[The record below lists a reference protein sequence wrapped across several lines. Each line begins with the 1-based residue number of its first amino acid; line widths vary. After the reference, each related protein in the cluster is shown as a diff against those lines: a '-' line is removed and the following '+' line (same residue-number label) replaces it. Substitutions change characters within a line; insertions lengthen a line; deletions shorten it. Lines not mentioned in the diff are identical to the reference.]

1 MKRKIL
7 ITTNPSDR
15 SSISASIMKQELEN
29 SGFNVVDVFGEDVE
43 LIVAIGGDGAFINAL
58 QKFRF
63 PSIPVVGINT
73 GTLGFFQE
81 VNPEQVKAFID
92 DYMNEDYFMQK
103 LFPLEALVRTKD
115 EEFNLKAINELVIKS
130 DSIRT
135 IHLSL
140 SINESYIECFSG
152 DGLIIAT
159 SAGSTA
165 YNYSAGGSILDPS
178 LKALQI
184 TPLAPLNTN
193 AYRSFT
199 SSIICASDS
208 TILISPENKFGSS
221 ITIAI
226 DGIIHDIV
234 EIESVVITTSKK
246 NVNLIRTSNY
256 QFWNKVKEKFL

>member
-7 ITTNPSDR
+7 ITVNPTDR
-15 SSISASIMKQELEN
+15 SSVSARALEGALE
-29 SGFNVVDVFGEDVE
+29 STEFEVVKEFSKEVE

-58 QKFRF
+58 QNFEF
-63 PSIPVVGINT
+63 PNIPVVGINT

-81 VNPEQVKAFID
+81 INPEQVDKFID
-92 DYMNEDYFMQK
+92 DYLNEDYFVQK
-103 LFPLEALVRTKD
+103 LFPLEAIVKTKA
-115 EEFNLKAINELVIKS
+115 ETFNLKAINEIVIKS
-130 DSIRT
+130 DIIRT
-135 IHLSL
+135 IHLNL

-152 DGLIIAT
+152 DGLIVST

-184 TPLAPLNTN
+184 TPLSPLNTN

-199 SSIICASDS
+199 SSIICSSES
-208 TILISPENKFGSS
+208 TVLIRPENKFGSS

-226 DGIIHDIV
+226 DGIRHDINK
-234 EIESVVITTSKK
+234 IESIAITTSKK
-246 NVNLIRTSNY
+246 NVNLIRTSDY
-256 QFWNKVKEKFL
+256 QFWNKVTEKFL